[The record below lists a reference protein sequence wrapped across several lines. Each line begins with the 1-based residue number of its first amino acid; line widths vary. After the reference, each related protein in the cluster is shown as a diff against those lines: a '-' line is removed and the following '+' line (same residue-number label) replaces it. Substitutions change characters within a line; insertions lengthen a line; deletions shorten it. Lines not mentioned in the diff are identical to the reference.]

1 MRAAIIF
8 IVLSRFVG
16 NRLPRHA
23 ILFADPLTEIDE
35 LAALRTK
42 RPERII
48 LPMDRFVASWT
59 FFHGPELSAGFQ
71 LASGDSFT
79 ARNNHS
85 GRLTRIRLFTNSIV
99 PSRRIAF
106 KRTVTLSRV
115 DPTME
120 AISR

>member
-1 MRAAIIF
+1 MVIL
-8 IVLSRFVG
+8 IVLSRLISH
-16 NRLPRHA
+16 RLPRHA
-23 ILFADPLTEIDE
+23 ILFADPLAEINE

-48 LPMDRFVASWT
+48 LPLDPFVAGWT
-59 FFHGPELSAGFQ
+59 LFHEPELSAGFQ